1 MVSWFQEGRQKP
13 FSRTVYWK
21 LGDAHHRR
29 GGHVNMHPNPTPV
42 KPKVGV
48 DEQASAA
55 EKADF
60 EQLSVY
66 LQILALDLG
75 IVQVRFNL
83 VEPWLS
89 IVSVCHTVLHVS
101 HGTGELR
108 EVELWII
115 GLNVD
120 EIRMHNET
128 QIQAP
133 QQALKNQFSSWQPGQ
148 YTEGKQ
154 RSPDSDPAL
163 T

>member
-1 MVSWFQEGRQKP
+1 
-13 FSRTVYWK
+13 
-21 LGDAHHRR
+21 
-29 GGHVNMHPNPTPV
+29 MHPNPTPV
-42 KPKVGV
+42 KPEVGV

-108 EVELWII
+108 EVEL
-115 GLNVD
+115 
-120 EIRMHNET
+120 
-128 QIQAP
+128 
-133 QQALKNQFSSWQPGQ
+133 
-148 YTEGKQ
+148 
-154 RSPDSDPAL
+154 
-163 T
+163 